1 MKLFILLLVV
11 AAVTANVV
19 KMTMH
24 KREDKEFVQN
34 LVRAAK
40 EGIKTSHS
48 VSDDGSVVI
57 KDYQNSQYYGEITL

>member
-1 MKLFILLLVV
+1 MKLFILLLLAV
-11 AAVTANVV
+11 AVTANVV
-19 KMTMH
+19 KMTIH

-34 LVRAAK
+34 IVRAAK

>member
-1 MKLFILLLVV
+1 MKLFILLLL
-11 AAVTANVV
+11 AVPITANVV
-19 KMTMH
+19 KMTIH

-34 LVRAAK
+34 IVRAAK

>member
-1 MKLFILLLVV
+1 MKLFILLLL
-11 AAVTANVV
+11 AVTITANVV
-19 KMTMH
+19 KMTVH

-34 LVRAAK
+34 IVRAAK